1 MENSLTRTAC
11 FSTVLTDPPLSNID
25 RGLGVALKFYEKQ
38 RIFIIWGK
46 VGWEKVAVS
55 LDSLDL
61 YSISP

>member
-11 FSTVLTDPPLSNID
+11 FSTVLTDPPLSNI
-25 RGLGVALKFYEKQ
+25 GVALKFYEKQ
-38 RIFIIWGK
+38 RIFLIWGK